1 MEPEEDEQEPEADFN
16 LPLLV
21 DSSGR
26 VTVHFEFAALTI
38 DSGVTVELVPVALID
53 TKLLVAIPSSAWHR
67 QSARRVLP
75 SEGFSRIV
83 PVDVLQCALSDRS
96 VPLEA
101 TTRVWMG
108 FVEQDQMAEMVS
120 ADDVECLDHQFLV
133 GNSPGYLP
141 YAAGLVDAAQE
152 HFAFLSAEE
161 PPLTA
166 EDGDVESGLGM
177 EARLN
182 RVEKTLEKLS
192 GSLQVLVDKK
202 VKDHPRVTFSPSVE
216 QQFGTKTRGRGSQAE
231 KYPDLD
237 ASVVTAAL
245 SAGVSE
251 KALQEMQKLIG
262 LGLPKAKK
270 LQEPALGQSPKR
282 MAKKD
287 VLSESESEEE
297 DDAGDSGLQSSSS
310 TPAVEKSLRQLT
322 KIVSAL
328 TLEKRK
334 KSQVSRVEAA
344 LDGISSTGLTDSGT
358 LGSGKKAAA
367 ARRVLRTSLMESPEE
382 IYQLVERYMMEDLC
396 LATQTPGQP
405 QPTLSARAW
414 IEHRSRIG
422 SFKTSAHCAW
432 SAGGILDALISG
444 NTPLARA
451 RASLLVLMLDQTA
464 VDKGSWTLSSELS
477 LEPPPPMS
485 VLASHVPPDL
495 ANGEVP
501 FSKLLDAR
509 WAEISLTHLR
519 EAEEYLSRRT
529 KLGRKGGA
537 DDVDPAKPKG
547 KAKAKAASSSGSTE

>member
-1 MEPEEDEQEPEADFN
+1 M
-16 LPLLV
+16 
-21 DSSGR
+21 
-26 VTVHFEFAALTI
+26 
-38 DSGVTVELVPVALID
+38 
-53 TKLLVAIPSSAWHR
+53 
-67 QSARRVLP
+67 
-75 SEGFSRIV
+75 
-83 PVDVLQCALSDRS
+83 
-96 VPLEA
+96 
-101 TTRVWMG
+101 
-108 FVEQDQMAEMVS
+108 
-120 ADDVECLDHQFLV
+120 
-133 GNSPGYLP
+133 
-141 YAAGLVDAAQE
+141 
-152 HFAFLSAEE
+152 
-161 PPLTA
+161 TA
-166 EDGDVESGLGM
+166 EDVEEESGWGM

-192 GSLQVLVDKK
+192 GSLQILVDKK
-202 VKDHPRVTFSPSVE
+202 VKDQPRVTFSPSVE
-216 QQFGTKTRGRGSQAE
+216 QQSGTRTRGRGSQAE

-495 ANGEVP
+495 ASGEVP
-501 FSKLLDAR
+501 FSKLLDPR